1 MKTNNIRFFLILILA
16 FQLQASTYFE
26 DGVEAFQKGNY
37 EVAFKIFSDLAKNS
51 INYKSDIDLYLAR
64 SALETG
70 RFFEALIAFER
81 ILIEVDERDIETINL
96 AKFGLANTHVALGEI
111 ESAKNLYFEILE
123 NSPPPYMKEKVIN
136 ILQIYQN
143 QKKDEEKL
151 NIDIGVS
158 IGQENLTQQINSE
171 KSIDKKSIFHQE
183 YGYLSYSKF
192 FAKSSF
198 IYTIGLLGVNKS
210 YLDELS
216 DKSLTYEKIFL
227 SPGFKNDNLKV
238 ELPLSFENLIDENDN
253 LLSKYTI
260 SMKLSKFLESEHIK
274 AILFETLGGYS
285 YLDYKINLSDADLY
299 FFGLG
304 VTTKYQAH
312 RFSFK
317 TLSELQKSNQH
328 VIKNH
333 NLIEKIMNTIHVQ
346 YNHFNKKFNYTL
358 NYIFKNTIFDDF
370 QAIKDAKDT
379 RQDIQNI
386 FEISFN
392 KDFYRNWDEK
402 IFKYGY
408 LEGEIKFSYIK
419 NNSNYAPAKY
429 EAFSSEIGVKYKF

>member
-1 MKTNNIRFFLILILA
+1 MKTNNIKFFLTLILA

-37 EVAFKIFSDLAKNS
+37 EVAFKIFSDLARNS

-192 FAKSSF
+192 FAKNNF

-216 DKSLTYEKIFL
+216 DKSLTYGKIFL

-253 LLSKYTI
+253 LLSKYTVSI
-260 SMKLSKFLESEHIK
+260 KLSKFLESEHIK

-285 YLDYKINLSDADLY
+285 YLDYQIDLSDADLY

-346 YNHFNKKFNYTL
+346 YNHFDKKFNYSQT
-358 NYIFKNTIFDDF
+358 NFSWKS
-370 QAIKDAKDT
+370 IKT
-379 RQDIQNI
+379 N
-386 FEISFN
+386 
-392 KDFYRNWDEK
+392 
-402 IFKYGY
+402 
-408 LEGEIKFSYIK
+408 
-419 NNSNYAPAKY
+419 
-429 EAFSSEIGVKYKF
+429 